1 MINSISNPTILH
13 KYVRYKRLNGW
24 SKVLTF
30 LAVLLILYF
39 IYINSKSPVSPID
52 FKQNDNITEENII
65 DSEEKSNYTV
75 KILNS
80 TFNGVNENLNPYQ
93 ISTAK
98 AIRTMDNNYL
108 LEKIA
113 AKYKINNEEE
123 LKVSAKDGIL
133 NEMTQ
138 VLELKNNVQFL
149 LGDGLLTT
157 PKAQLNLLDKE
168 ASSEA
173 GVILLFKNSKLK
185 ANNFSST
192 NNNMLINFEGQVS
205 TSINISDF

>member
-1 MINSISNPTILH
+1 MINSIANPTILH
-13 KYVRYKRLNGW
+13 KYVRYKHLNGC

-65 DSEEKSNYTV
+65 DSKEKSNYTV

-123 LKVSAKDGIL
+123 LEVSAKDGIL

-173 GVILLFKNSKLK
+173 GVILSFKNSKLK

>member
-123 LKVSAKDGIL
+123 LEVSAKDGIL